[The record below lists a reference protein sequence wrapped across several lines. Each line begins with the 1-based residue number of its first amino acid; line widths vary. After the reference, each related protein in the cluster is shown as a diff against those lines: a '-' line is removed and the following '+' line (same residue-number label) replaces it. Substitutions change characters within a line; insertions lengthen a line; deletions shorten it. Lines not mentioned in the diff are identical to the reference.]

1 MLFDCHAV
9 VRVTTLPPTINLKLY
24 QKQTLVL
31 TQGWM
36 HWWRA
41 GVWWGGGIIGRE
53 EITEGKFVIIY
64 KEGGNVSIS
73 NYMILV
79 LAML

>member
-1 MLFDCHAV
+1 MRLFVD
-9 VRVTTLPPTINLKLY
+9 
-24 QKQTLVL
+24 VL
-31 TQGWM
+31 GEGGRM
-36 HWWRA
+36 
-41 GVWWGGGIIGRE
+41 VGGGIIGRE